1 VAEIL
6 HGSAVAFGSRGVLI
20 MGPSG
25 SGKSGLALDLIS
37 RGAALVA
44 DDRVVLEASED
55 GPPRASPPA
64 GLEGRIEARGF
75 GLLRTDWQ
83 GGVPLALAI
92 DLGKPCDGRLPPPR
106 TNSLCGH
113 PVPLLWAKDAPNAAA
128 AIIVAVKGGLE
139 AHD

>member
-1 VAEIL
+1 MAEIL

-55 GPPRASPPA
+55 GPPKARAPA
-64 GLEGRIEARGF
+64 GLEGRIEARGL

-83 GGVPLALAI
+83 CGVPLALAI
-92 DLGKPCDGRLPPPR
+92 DLGKPCDARLPPPR
-106 TNSLCGH
+106 TKSLCGH
-113 PVPLLWAKDAPNAAA
+113 AVALLWAKDAPNAAA